1 MSRRRIRRAL
11 NLDGESGPKDSADQV
26 GIGAEVVE
34 PADVAGQERRLFGL
48 TEVMT
53 CYLGVAE
60 LLAGDMRLR
69 QPREDLVQGIRDRDH
84 ACTHT
89 APQPV
94 IHSGTGS

>member
-1 MSRRRIRRAL
+1 MSRRRIRSVSA
-11 NLDGESGPKDSADQV
+11 LDGESGPKDSADQV
-26 GIGAEVVE
+26 GVGAEVVE
-34 PADVAGQERRLFGL
+34 PTDVAGQERRLFGL

-60 LLAGDMRLR
+60 LLAGDVRFR
-69 QPREDLVQGIRDRDH
+69 QPGEDSVEGIRDRDH